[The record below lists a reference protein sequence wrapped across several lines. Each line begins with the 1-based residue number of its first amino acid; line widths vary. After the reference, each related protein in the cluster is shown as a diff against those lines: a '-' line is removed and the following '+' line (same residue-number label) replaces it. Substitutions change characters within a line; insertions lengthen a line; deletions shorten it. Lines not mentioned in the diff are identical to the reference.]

1 GGRGRAG
8 RRGGG
13 RRGGG
18 GGGDPALLGA
28 ARQDRPHGGGQGMP
42 PPPAGSAPPVL
53 VVDDDPEVRDFVCE
67 VLAGA
72 GFATATASDGDE
84 VAEEARRV
92 APSLI
97 ILDVMMPRMD
107 GYTTLTR
114 LRGHPGTR
122 DIPVIVLTG
131 QGEPLYRTP

>member
-1 GGRGRAG
+1 
-8 RRGGG
+8 
-13 RRGGG
+13 
-18 GGGDPALLGA
+18 
-28 ARQDRPHGGGQGMP
+28 MTS
-42 PPPAGSAPPVL
+42 PPAGSAPPVL

-114 LRGHPGTR
+114 LRGHPVTR

-131 QGEPLYRTP
+131 QVEPLYRTLSAGVGAVAHLTKPFSPDQLTQTVRRVLAEARR